1 MLAKG
6 MHLIEFENGN
16 FFQILNGELPLR
28 SFWEGT
34 PPRHPLFKF
43 SKIYQSSGKGIK
55 TIKVGGI
62 FRHDNVSNS
71 LP

>member
-1 MLAKG
+1 MVFRKMLAKG

-34 PPRHPLFKF
+34 ASQTPAF
-43 SKIYQSSGKGIK
+43 
-55 TIKVGGI
+55 
-62 FRHDNVSNS
+62 
-71 LP
+71 